1 MRKSLKNLCV
11 RLSFWILCTIFWRI
25 KVANDLKGGLE
36 RSMVL
41 LLWNLRRQLKGSIFH
56 HSQNSKLTNEYIYVL
71 HQIDSHPKHTAKKF
85 PKKFIKVTYARNM
98 KFFDPRSPARSGL
111 YNYRRNFIFLPKI
124 YLNQSLRRW
133 CIMYN
138 YRRDTRRGTSSLGRQ
153 ILKL

>member
-1 MRKSLKNLCV
+1 MRKSFKICACV
-11 RLSFWILCTIFWRI
+11 YPFGFFAQYSWRI
-25 KVANDLKGGLE
+25 KVANDRKGGLE

-56 HSQNSKLTNEYIYVL
+56 HSQNSKLTNGYIYVL

-153 ILKL
+153 FLKL